1 MSKVDYYD
9 DSAPAP
15 AVDEAVLAKLATRSS
30 LTPDSAKLILVMVG
44 LPARGKSFISSKL
57 QSFLQWSGK
66 RTQIFNAGQKRRQD
80 SSPDLQSI
88 ERQTSSAKFFDP
100 SDAGAKAQREAIAM
114 ETLEALLQWFEQEDG
129 DVGIL
134 DATNSTRDRRA
145 AVVAR
150 AAAESARTGESV
162 AVVFIESVCDE
173 AALLEANMLA
183 KVRASPDFKGLSEA
197 DALADLKERIG
208 HYEGQYETVE
218 DQEGAYIK
226 LFNLS
231 SKVAANQVFGRMSQ
245 RVLPYLAALHIRP
258 RPIYLAALLPGAGE
272 AARSSDSSF
281 AHKLAHF
288 ATVRAAAG
296 ENLRLLSSTQP
307 AALAAADAIGC
318 TVTHQ
323 SGLNP
328 LDRGRTMG
336 DGDASSPAVEAL
348 LARMKF
354 DERFPGGGESFADL
368 VRRLWPCVLEIEASM
383 EPVLVLA
390 HAGPC
395 RALRAYFKN
404 LHVVECMG
412 AATSPGSQA
421 LANHSHKVVSLVP
434 NINSGGFVETI
445 IDLEDG
451 PGASTPLGISAVMG
465 APGLDGAY
473 GDLS

>member
-114 ETLEALLQWFEQEDG
+114 ETLEALLQWFEQEGG

-208 HYEGQYETVE
+208 HYERQYETVE

-258 RPIYLAALLPGAGE
+258 RRRWRRRTRS
-272 AARSSDSSF
+272 AAR
-281 AHKLAHF
+281 
-288 ATVRAAAG
+288 
-296 ENLRLLSSTQP
+296 
-307 AALAAADAIGC
+307 
-318 TVTHQ
+318 
-323 SGLNP
+323 
-328 LDRGRTMG
+328 
-336 DGDASSPAVEAL
+336 
-348 LARMKF
+348 
-354 DERFPGGGESFADL
+354 
-368 VRRLWPCVLEIEASM
+368 
-383 EPVLVLA
+383 
-390 HAGPC
+390 
-395 RALRAYFKN
+395 
-404 LHVVECMG
+404 
-412 AATSPGSQA
+412 
-421 LANHSHKVVSLVP
+421 
-434 NINSGGFVETI
+434 
-445 IDLEDG
+445 
-451 PGASTPLGISAVMG
+451 
-465 APGLDGAY
+465 
-473 GDLS
+473 